1 MCGATLEH
9 KTPPLAAM
17 TAPTGAVTGRLPV
30 MNASTASTSVLN
42 ERRRNSAVWLG
53 LILAI
58 AALLSQGL
66 FFVKVPGQNALPW
79 LSLVLATVAVILVF
93 VGVKRAF
100 FEPKLYRGKVAG
112 SIITVI
118 SYCFCDDGFCIC
130 DRPKAAGNCGRSAGW
145 AESSRFHARRYER
158 TTNFARAVAFHS
170 GRERASQSG
179 AAGLL
184 SRLLVTILQPRVT
197 RYSERPE
204 KLRR

>member
-1 MCGATLEH
+1 MCGAKLEH
-9 KTPPLAAM
+9 KKRRHAAM

-30 MNASTASTSVLN
+30 MNVSTASTSVHN

-53 LILAI
+53 LVLAI

-66 FFVKVPGQNALPW
+66 FFLKVPGQNALPW
-79 LSLVLATVAVILVF
+79 LSLALAAVAVVLVL

-118 SYCFCDDGFCIC
+118 SVLLFGDDGFCIRDC
-130 DRPKAAGNCGRSAGW
+130 PKAAGDCGRSPGW
-145 AESSRFHARRYER
+145 AKSSGFHARRYER
-158 TTNFARAVAFHS
+158 TTSFAGAVAFHS

-184 SRLLVTILQPRVT
+184 SRLLVTVLQPRVT

-204 KLRR
+204 KL